1 MKHLFP
7 FLAVGLAAA
16 FWGAT
21 EPSDSAEERKA
32 ATPVPGENGTNT
44 VSPKEAAAASGVAGA
59 LAERQSKARALM
71 READYL
77 SREGKVQEASD
88 RLDAAL
94 ALHPEAPGEQAFDW
108 CRSVDGEI
116 NPVPIIQLP
125 DLPRAEQR
133 RRFEDAVQIVAEE
146 HGFTW
151 PQFIEKTGSTWV
163 AVCARP
169 RLRPLSQ
176 EREPTSSWEV
186 LQAVSETTPDHR
198 VTLKL
203 IPFSYGPS
211 SWATLGPFFCIP
223 LGIRRERAEMAKQF
237 QAELRR

>member
-1 MKHLFP
+1 MKHLSP

-16 FWGAT
+16 FWGAA

-32 ATPVPGENGTNT
+32 ATPVPGKNGANP

-71 READYL
+71 READSL
-77 SREGKVQEASD
+77 SREGKLQEAMD
-88 RLDAAL
+88 KFDAAL
-94 ALHPEAPGEQAFDW
+94 ALHPEAPGEQAFHW
-108 CRSVDGEI
+108 CRSVDAEI
-116 NPVPIIQLP
+116 NPVPIIQLA
-125 DLPRAEQR
+125 DLPRAER
-133 RRFEDAVQIVAEE
+133 RGRFERAVGTVAAE

-151 PQFIEKTGSTWV
+151 PQFFEKTGSAWV

-186 LQAVSETTPDHR
+186 LQAVFETTPDHR
-198 VTLKL
+198 MTLKL

-211 SWATLGPFFCIP
+211 SWATLGPVFYIP
-223 LGIRRERAEMAKQF
+223 LGITRERAEMAKQL